1 MPVVKITSSQK
12 GSNTGSCSQLENYLQ
27 KENNDKSMDEKT
39 QWYDQNRDNVN
50 RMEVTNRIDNNV
62 KGLCKDDEKF
72 FMLTIN
78 YSQKEIAHISK
89 LTSGN
94 PQKEK
99 ELMQGYTRQVMET
112 YAENFNKNLSSKDIM
127 FFAIDEKQRKFKG
140 EDLEVKNGVAKQGEF
155 KPGRNDHT
163 HVIISRKD
171 MQMKIKLS
179 PLTAH
184 KNTQRGVVKGGF
196 NRVAFKEKC
205 ELEFDKKFEYKREL
219 EEKFE
224 YLNAKSKGRD
234 ITEIKQ
240 RHEKEQKQKHNIDK
254 SNNKELTR

>member
-27 KENNDKSMDEKT
+27 KENTGKSMDEKT
-39 QWYDQNRDNVN
+39 QWYDQNRESVN

-78 YSQKEIAHISK
+78 YSQKEIEHISK
-89 LTSGN
+89 LANGN
-94 PQKEK
+94 SNKEK
-99 ELMQGYTRQVMET
+99 ELMQGYTRNVMET
-112 YAENFNKNLSSKDIM
+112 YAKNFNKGIEGKDIM
-127 FFAIDEKQRKFKG
+127 YFAIDEKQRKFKG
-140 EDLEVKNGVAKQGEF
+140 EDLEVKNGTSKQGEL

-163 HVIISRKD
+163 HIIISRKD
-171 MQMKIKLS
+171 INMKMKLS

-184 KNTQRGVVKGGF
+184 KNTQRGVVRGGF
-196 NRVAFKEKC
+196 NRVEFKEKC
-205 ELEFDKKFEYKREL
+205 EKEFDKKFGYDRNL

-234 ITEIKQ
+234 IAEIKQ
-240 RHEKEQKQKHNIDK
+240 RHEKDQKQKINQFID
-254 SNNKELTR
+254 SGLNR